1 MSTSYTFS
9 GTDSYSVADVKTV
22 MQNTYE
28 DIIGFANKGMI
39 SYKTAESWIED
50 LSYILNQ
57 KVLDFFELQ
66 LYSSTG
72 TWLKSYRY
80 SANSF
85 GYLSSGSS
93 SGGINYYSI
102 PDGSKVKLYAKLDS
116 GKGNYQSV
124 NDELNRRGWGIG
136 SASEGSQTYERSY
149 VSNSLELKRSVI
161 SK

>member
-9 GTDSYSVADVKTV
+9 GTDSYTISDVKAV

-39 SYKTAESWIED
+39 SYPSAEKWIED
-50 LSYILNQ
+50 LTYILNQ
-57 KVLDFFELQ
+57 KALKFFELQ
-66 LYSSTG
+66 LYNSNG

-80 SANSF
+80 TANSF

-93 SGGINYYSI
+93 SGGINYYCV
-102 PDGSKVKLYAKLDS
+102 PDGSKVKLYAELDY

-124 NDELNRRGWGIG
+124 NEELNRRGWGIG

-149 VSNSLELKRSVI
+149 VSNSLELKRSI
-161 SK
+161 ILK